1 MRMIRAALIAAA
13 CAMGLAGP
21 ATAQVFEVIHPDVRK
36 GGMEFESLNGISL
49 GSVEGGE
56 ERSAHEFAVA
66 YSPFDVWKTTFAVE
80 VANEAGESAG
90 VEAIEWENVMLL
102 PFGGSHHHDHG
113 HDHNHD
119 HDHDHGHDHG
129 HGGGVAVSAVAL
141 FVGFELPVSGGI
153 DAGGAEIGPIA
164 EIAFGPVEAVTNL
177 FFEIPFEDEEGTG
190 LAYAVQAQYPV
201 ADWAGLGFEAH
212 GGVENV
218 FKSESED
225 SHFIGPA
232 VFTEFEIGDG
242 AVVEPRVALLFGV
255 TDETPDA
262 VVSFNLE
269 LKY

>member
-102 PFGGSHHHDHG
+102 PFGGSHHHG
-113 HDHNHD
+113 HN
-119 HDHDHGHDHG
+119 HDHG
-129 HGGGVAVSAVAL
+129 HGGVFAVEALAL

-153 DAGGAEIGPIA
+153 EAGGVEVGPIA
-164 EIAFGPVEAVTNL
+164 EIAIGPIETVTNL
-177 FFEIPFEDEEGTG
+177 FIEVPFDADETLG

-201 ADWAGLGFEAH
+201 ADWVGVGFEAH
-212 GGVENV
+212 GGAESV
-218 FKSESED
+218 FNDDRED
-225 SHFIGPA
+225 EHFIGPA
-232 VFTEFEIGDG
+232 LFTEFEIGDG
-242 AVVEPRVALLFGV
+242 AVLEPRVAILFGV
-255 TDETPDA
+255 TEDTPDA
-262 VVSFNLE
+262 VVSLNLE